1 MVCGRGTQSILRAR
15 GRWLAWSAGPSTSP
29 LGGALLRSTI
39 PRAFI
44 AVASISA
51 AMYFSNSP
59 AGTLPLCDDFVSKPV
74 TLRGTL
80 SSVIDNAPPVDH
92 PADDP
97 DSIVLDVWQRIFVLT
112 LKSPI
117 CRNSDADGRPVRV
130 PEATTIEVAP
140 RDDLTSRN
148 FASQVGKVVTVRG
161 SLSKNAW
168 WRYRASMLLAG
179 SEIGEAPP
187 NNRWRGP

>member
-1 MVCGRGTQSILRAR
+1 
-15 GRWLAWSAGPSTSP
+15 
-29 LGGALLRSTI
+29 LLRSNITRRLI
-39 PRAFI
+39 T
-44 AVASISA
+44 VASIGA

-80 SSVIDNAPPVDH
+80 SSVIDNAPPMDH

-97 DSIVLDVWQRIFVLT
+97 DSIVLDAWQHIFVLT

-117 CRNSDADGRPVRV
+117 CRNSDSDGRPVSV
-130 PEATTIEVAP
+130 PEANTIEVVP
-140 RDDLTSRN
+140 RDDLTSKS

-168 WRYRASMLLAG
+168 WRYRASLLLAG
-179 SEIGEAPP
+179 GEIGEAPP